1 MSEPFTVAILTCS
14 DRCSTGQ
21 AIDTSG
27 PALAQLVQTALP
39 ARVVAAACLPD
50 DHDQIARQLRTWA
63 DVDPRPDLILTAG
76 GTGLSPRDV
85 TPEATASVLQRRH
98 QGLLELARLR
108 CYARTPRA
116 FLSRGE
122 AGAIGQTLIINLPG
136 SQRGSTEMLQA
147 LLDVL
152 PHALKTLRGEV
163 RDHGPRQS
171 TEHSSQAIGPAE

>member
-14 DRCSTGQ
+14 DRCSAGQ

-27 PALAQLVQTALP
+27 PALAELVKASLNAQ
-39 ARVVAAACLPD
+39 VVAAVCLPD
-50 DHDQIARQLRTWA
+50 EQDQIARQLQTWA
-63 DVDPRPDLILTAG
+63 NINPRPDLILTTG

-85 TPEATASVLQRRH
+85 TPEATTSVLQRRH

-108 CYARTPRA
+108 CYAKTPRT

-122 AGAIGQTLIINLPG
+122 AGTIGQTLIINLPG

-152 PHALKTLRGEV
+152 PHALKTLRGQV
-163 RDHGPRQS
+163 RDDGRGAEDS
-171 TEHSSQAIGPAE
+171 NEIIGPAQ